1 MSKGTITDD
10 SRIRA
15 AVPTLLHLANRGANV
30 IVMSHLG
37 RPKGVEPELSLRPV
51 SSQLAHALEREVQ
64 FAADCVGE
72 PAQTAVD
79 NLHDGQVL
87 LLENVRFHPE
97 DEADDPDFA
106 RRLAALGQ
114 LYVNDAFAAS
124 HRAHASVVGVA
135 AYLPAYA
142 GELMEAELKAL
153 HQALDNPKR
162 PMIAVVG
169 GAKVSTKVGVLRNLL
184 KKVDALIIGGAMAN
198 TFFKAQ
204 GYPTGSGLVEDSAL
218 EEAKEVADQAGG
230 KLLLPVD
237 LVCARRMEAGQP
249 LRIMDADKV
258 EPGWMALDIGPKS
271 VALLRPTTARRR
283 RRRLEWAHGG
293 IRDPRFQRWDK
304 GDRRGDR
311 NLRRL
316 HAGRWGRYGRGHRIP
331 WAERTFL
338 ARFDRGRRN
347 PRVPGGQSTAR
358 HRDPQGGLMASR
370 VSPMPLV
377 AANWKMN
384 PNDAGD
390 ALDLVRGVLSV
401 ARGHADRVEVAI
413 FPPFPWLMSV
423 SEVIAESGV
432 ELGAQDCFWELSG
445 AFTGEVSPAMLKGW
459 CQWVIT
465 GHSERRIY
473 LAETDEMVSKKT
485 AAALGMRAERDH
497 VRGRAGRPL

>member
-51 SSQLAHALEREVQ
+51 SSQLARALEREVQ

-79 NLHDGQVL
+79 NLRDGQVL

-135 AYLPAYA
+135 AYLPAFA

-218 EEAKEVADQAGG
+218 AEAKEVAEQAGG

-249 LRIMDADKV
+249 LRIMEADKV

-271 VALLRPTTARRR
+271 VALFTQRLRGAGAVVWNGPMGVS
-283 RRRLEWAHGG
+283 E
-293 IRDPRFQRWDK
+293 IRDFSDGTRATGEAIATSGGYTLVGG
-304 GDRRGDR
+304 GD
-311 NLRRL
+311 
-316 HAGRWGRYGRGHRIP
+316 
-331 WAERTFL
+331 T
-338 ARFDRGRRN
+338 
-347 PRVPGGQSTAR
+347 
-358 HRDPQGGLMASR
+358 
-370 VSPMPLV
+370 V
-377 AANWKMN
+377 AA
-384 PNDAGD
+384 
-390 ALDLVRGVLSV
+390 
-401 ARGHADRVEVAI
+401 I
-413 FPPFPWLMSV
+413 
-423 SEVIAESGV
+423 ES
-432 ELGAQDCFWELSG
+432 LGLSG
-445 AFTGEVSPAMLKGW
+445 RFSHVSTGGGATLEYLEGKVLPGIAILK
-459 CQWVIT
+459 
-465 GHSERRIY
+465 E
-473 LAETDEMVSKKT
+473 A
-485 AAALGMRAERDH
+485 
-497 VRGRAGRPL
+497 